1 MDLIKNKKYF
11 IDQIHSSKANQ
22 MTSLYHYSG
31 VGFKKAILNLG
42 IFRNED
48 KKMVGV
54 LQWGCSF
61 QENIRLDRYVKEPI
75 KKEEYL
81 ELNRFSMADSEGK
94 NSESQ
99 AISLGIKW
107 IKQNMPNIRLLVS
120 YAGRKEGN
128 YGYIYQAT
136 NWEYLGYFI
145 SNGFWYVNGEERHLI
160 TLWSRY
166 KRYGDQNLP
175 FTEALCKLYEDVR
188 STKTKQFIYIQR
200 LDKSLTVASPILP
213 YPKPSNEF
221 PIKVEEYIYKQNDE
235 VFNNHLN
242 KEKKIVEYY
251 HTKETQLFSNATLIR
266 RGEKEPQ
273 RPKPVAVYDAG
284 GNLENIFENVK
295 VINIAGYLESG
306 IRESISNKK
315 CYKNKYFRFYEGE
328 EPDENIEVPYICI
341 IDEIP
346 FNSYAE
352 AGRYLGVSR
361 QAIHSAWKRK
371 AKTAGGK
378 PVIWIESDLY

>member
-1 MDLIKNKKYF
+1 
-11 IDQIHSSKANQ
+11 

-61 QENIRLDRYVKEPI
+61 QENIRLDRYVKESI

-120 YAGRKEGN
+120 YAGHKEGN

-251 HTKETQLFSNATLIR
+251 HTKETQLFSNAALIR

-295 VINIAGYLESG
+295 AINIAGYLESG